1 MRPLATNQ
9 HRIEAAL
16 RPTVAEAGAKKDLRR
31 VAYFAA
37 PDRIYARCRGERA
50 GAAAHLDKHPGLVVR
65 GDKVDFAQTVAYIAR
80 DDAQSLALKVI
91 AGSFLRS
98 RTGQLCGADFA
109 RYAAG
114 FHGGIARGGDM
125 GKQAREE
132 SVEDAGERSPWADA
146 GLADQDF
153 APGLYVVATPLGNA
167 ADVTLRALWV
177 LRRVDCVA
185 AEDTRSTAPL
195 LARFGLHRPLVA
207 LHRHNEHA
215 SCVPL
220 LERLARGERVALVSD
235 AGTPAICDPGAVLVR
250 SALDAGVRVMP
261 IPGPS
266 SLTAALSVA
275 GLHAGNI
282 RFIGFP
288 SQRASERKRQ
298 WLAIAASADAT
309 ALFEAPHRIAATAA
323 ELAEA
328 LAPARRVV
336 VARELTK
343 KFETV
348 AATSAAELPAVIARM
363 PTRGEY
369 VVLIDAAPAPHSD
382 EVESAQIDPVT
393 ARWLAALAAQMPAA
407 RAAAIAVK
415 ACGLPR
421 AVLYRALLEGGARQS
436 PQD

>member
-1 MRPLATNQ
+1 
-9 HRIEAAL
+9 
-16 RPTVAEAGAKKDLRR
+16 
-31 VAYFAA
+31 
-37 PDRIYARCRGERA
+37 
-50 GAAAHLDKHPGLVVR
+50 
-65 GDKVDFAQTVAYIAR
+65 
-80 DDAQSLALKVI
+80 
-91 AGSFLRS
+91 
-98 RTGQLCGADFA
+98 
-109 RYAAG
+109 
-114 FHGGIARGGDM
+114 M

-132 SVEDAGERSPWADA
+132 SGEDAGERSPWADA

-153 APGLYVVATPLGNA
+153 VPGLYVVATPLGNA

-177 LRRVDCVA
+177 LRRVDCIA

-195 LARFGLHRPLVA
+195 LARFGLRQPLVA

-215 SCVPL
+215 SCAPL

-250 SALDAGVRVMP
+250 SAMDAGVRVMP

-275 GLHAGNI
+275 GLRAGNI

-298 WLAIAASADAT
+298 WLEIAAAADAT
-309 ALFEAPHRIAATAA
+309 VLFEAPHRIVATAS
-323 ELAEA
+323 ELAA
-328 LAPARRVV
+328 VLASSRRVV

-348 AATSAAELPAVIARM
+348 VATSAADLPAVIEGM

-369 VVLIDAAPAPHSD
+369 VVLIDAAPDPQS
-382 EVESAQIDPVT
+382 EETESALVDPVT
-393 ARWLAALAAQMPAA
+393 ARWLAALATQMPAA

-421 AVLYRALLEGGARQS
+421 AILYRALLAGGAQ
-436 PQD
+436 PPPVDE